1 MKFLRADGQYAVFSV
16 ASGSYQFTSAGAG
29 KMLQK
34 SILPAPMIHPGD
46 TLANH
51 TDTILVKIGSDV
63 PGTKIY
69 FTTNGSEPDSLA
81 ILYKNGFKISKLAT
95 IKAKAFLKGYEASF
109 TSVRHI
115 EFIDESVNGLEVNYY
130 SGAWTKL
137 PDFAALPVVKQGR
150 IFNFSLE
157 KIAPPK
163 DQFALVMNGKL
174 LISKSG
180 TYEFFLR
187 SNDGSRLFI
196 DNQMVIDNDG
206 SHSADSE
213 KPGKIELSEG
223 IAPNPAELLSG
234 RRRHVSG
241 AKIFGPGIEKQTI
254 PATVIFRR

>member
-1 MKFLRADGQYAVFSV
+1 
-16 ASGSYQFTSAGAG
+16 
-29 KMLQK
+29 
-34 SILPAPMIHPGD
+34 MIHPRD
-46 TLANH
+46 TLVNH
-51 TDTILVKIGSDV
+51 TDTILIKIGSDV

-69 FTTNGSEPDSLA
+69 YTTNGSEPDSLA
-81 ILYKNGFKISKLAT
+81 NLYKNGFNISKPAT

-109 TSVRHI
+109 SSVCHI
-115 EFIDESVNGLEVNYY
+115 DFIDESVNGLEVNYY

-137 PDFAALPVVKQGR
+137 PDFAASPVVKQGR

-157 KIAPPK
+157 KIAPPQ

-174 LISKSG
+174 LIRKAG

-206 SHSADSE
+206 PHSADSE
-213 KPGKIELSEG
+213 KQGQVELSEG
-223 IAPNPAELLSG
+223 MHPIRLHYFQAGGGMFLELKYAGSG
-234 RRRHVSG
+234 V
-241 AKIFGPGIEKQTI
+241 EKQTI